1 MEENKSNSQ
10 EKFYSFLT
18 KTLSDWIHLI
28 KYLVYPITIIFI
40 IIFFIWGIDI
50 IQLNSELNNI
60 KTNLDL
66 KIKEIDIKQRETNVI
81 AEEKLKL
88 LNAQLKYIDSSFTEL
103 ETSYNDALKESN
115 EELSKLKANSKNLSD
130 FSSTIKY
137 SISSALEEYKKAQ
150 NKYSAEIEYASKGA
164 DQRKKDIEEIFQQSK
179 KLLLSVA
186 EIIENTNLYIEESTK
201 ATLVLESYDAEKV
214 KSLNKKLKTQLE
226 TLRKTLTS
234 K

>member
-130 FSSTIKY
+130 FS
-137 SISSALEEYKKAQ
+137 
-150 NKYSAEIEYASKGA
+150 
-164 DQRKKDIEEIFQQSK
+164 
-179 KLLLSVA
+179 
-186 EIIENTNLYIEESTK
+186 
-201 ATLVLESYDAEKV
+201 
-214 KSLNKKLKTQLE
+214 
-226 TLRKTLTS
+226 
-234 K
+234 